1 MNVHGWPLFFYKAI
15 YFYMPLGLYMPLD
28 FYIPVWFLY
37 STKKDSLSC
46 NRIRR
51 GGKQ

>member
-1 MNVHGWPLFFYKAI
+1 MNVHEWPLFFYKAI
-15 YFYMPLGLYMPLD
+15 YFYMPLD

-51 GGKQ
+51 GKQ

>member
-15 YFYMPLGLYMPLD
+15 YFYMPLGLYMTLD

-51 GGKQ
+51 GKQ